1 MLEDSYFE
9 PKGADFLLWGLVS
22 PLACGGFSVSRQGFQ
37 TTKPRQSTRIHL
49 LQSGSGAERED
60 SKLAWGQQVAPL
72 APRRQLRT
80 PPCLPAKRTSAG
92 WWWQSHLSRT
102 GVVWIAEVM
111 NALRKHKR
119 MMRDIHPCTF
129 LCLRPP
135 AHHTPHVHT
144 HTHTLRPPWRLAASL
159 CLCPHHL
166 QAHPTHHTHPH
177 THPHT
182 PPPPHGVHTRIP
194 PPHTAHKHPAPHT
207 THTHTHTH
215 TLRCPLPGC
224 VSRPLSLPPHPQADA
239 TRTHPCRPHGPP
251 WQLYTTHSHHTPTPS
266 PHTHTPTPTPTRR
279 AHTHPPPHTH
289 SP

>member
-92 WWWQSHLSRT
+92 WWWQSHLSWT

-144 HTHTLRPPWRLAASL
+144 HTHTLRPPWRLAVS
-159 CLCPHHL
+159 
-166 QAHPTHHTHPH
+166 
-177 THPHT
+177 
-182 PPPPHGVHTRIP
+182 
-194 PPHTAHKHPAPHT
+194 
-207 THTHTHTH
+207 
-215 TLRCPLPGC
+215 
-224 VSRPLSLPPHPQADA
+224 SRPLSLPPHPQADA

-266 PHTHTPTPTPTRR
+266 PHTHTHTPTPTRR

-289 SP
+289 TAHKHPAPPTHTVMLMLRVCDPLRRRDCL

>member
-144 HTHTLRPPWRLAASL
+144 HTHTHCVLLGAWLRLSVSARTTCRHTL
-159 CLCPHHL
+159 H
-166 QAHPTHHTHPH
+166 TTHP
-177 THPHT
+177 
-182 PPPPHGVHTRIP
+182 PPPPHTRRALHIGHTPPTPTTPSP
-194 PPHTAHKHPAPHT
+194 PPPP
-207 THTHTHTH
+207 TH
-215 TLRCPLPGC
+215 C
-224 VSRPLSLPPHPQADA
+224 VVLCLAVSSRPLSLPPHPQADA

-266 PHTHTPTPTPTRR
+266 PHTHTHTPTPTRR
-279 AHTHPPPHTH
+279 AHTHPPPPHTH

>member
-177 THPHT
+177 THP
-182 PPPPHGVHTRIP
+182 
-194 PPHTAHKHPAPHT
+194 
-207 THTHTHTH
+207 
-215 TLRCPLPGC
+215 
-224 VSRPLSLPPHPQADA
+224 
-239 TRTHPCRPHGPP
+239 
-251 WQLYTTHSHHTPTPS
+251 PTPVLHVQDKGTS
-266 PHTHTPTPTPTRR
+266 LR
-279 AHTHPPPHTH
+279 
-289 SP
+289 S

>member
-1 MLEDSYFE
+1 MGKLDPFWRTAILNPRELTSFF
-9 PKGADFLLWGLVS
+9 GALSPPWHVGAFPSPAKDF
-22 PLACGGFSVSRQGFQ
+22 
-37 TTKPRQSTRIHL
+37 KRQSTRIHL

-80 PPCLPAKRTSAG
+80 PPCLPAKRPSAG

-166 QAHPTHHTHPH
+166 QAHT
-177 THPHT
+177 
-182 PPPPHGVHTRIP
+182 
-194 PPHTAHKHPAPHT
+194 
-207 THTHTHTH
+207 
-215 TLRCPLPGC
+215 
-224 VSRPLSLPPHPQADA
+224 
-239 TRTHPCRPHGPP
+239 
-251 WQLYTTHSHHTPTPS
+251 
-266 PHTHTPTPTPTRR
+266 THTPTHPPTPTRR
-279 AHTHPPPHTH
+279 AHTHPPSPH

>member
-1 MLEDSYFE
+1 MNPRELTSFF
-9 PKGADFLLWGLVS
+9 GALSPPWHVGAFPSPAKDF
-22 PLACGGFSVSRQGFQ
+22 
-37 TTKPRQSTRIHL
+37 KRQSTRIHL

-80 PPCLPAKRTSAG
+80 PPCLPAKRPSAG

-144 HTHTLRPPWRLAASL
+144 HTHTHCVLLGAWLRLSVSARTT
-159 CLCPHHL
+159 CR
-166 QAHPTHHTHPH
+166 
-177 THPHT
+177 HT
-182 PPPPHGVHTRIP
+182 P
-194 PPHTAHKHPAPHT
+194 
-207 THTHTHTH
+207 HTHTHT
-215 TLRCPLPGC
+215 P
-224 VSRPLSLPPHPQADA
+224 
-239 TRTHPCRPHGPP
+239 THP
-251 WQLYTTHSHHTPTPS
+251 
-266 PHTHTPTPTPTRR
+266 PTPTRR
-279 AHTHPPPHTH
+279 AHTHPPSPH

>member
-144 HTHTLRPPWRLAASL
+144 HTHTHCVLLGAWLRLSVSARTDLQYTLNLL
-159 CLCPHHL
+159 CDN
-166 QAHPTHHTHPH
+166 
-177 THPHT
+177 
-182 PPPPHGVHTRIP
+182 IP
-194 PPHTAHKHPAPHT
+194 SDK
-207 THTHTHTH
+207 
-215 TLRCPLPGC
+215 
-224 VSRPLSLPPHPQADA
+224 
-239 TRTHPCRPHGPP
+239 
-251 WQLYTTHSHHTPTPS
+251 
-266 PHTHTPTPTPTRR
+266 
-279 AHTHPPPHTH
+279 
-289 SP
+289 

>member
-166 QAHPTHHTHPH
+166 QAHPTHHTHPPTILKNLLRIQFSSVQSLSH
-177 THPHT
+177 VLLFAT
-182 PPPPHGVHTRIP
+182 P
-194 PPHTAHKHPAPHT
+194 
-207 THTHTHTH
+207 
-215 TLRCPLPGC
+215 
-224 VSRPLSLPPHPQADA
+224 
-239 TRTHPCRPHGPP
+239 
-251 WQLYTTHSHHTPTPS
+251 
-266 PHTHTPTPTPTRR
+266 
-279 AHTHPPPHTH
+279 
-289 SP
+289 

>member
-166 QAHPTHHTHPH
+166 QAHPTHHTHP
-177 THPHT
+177 PT
-182 PPPPHGVHTRIP
+182 PPP
-194 PPHTAHKHPAPHT
+194 HP
-207 THTHTHTH
+207 
-215 TLRCPLPGC
+215 
-224 VSRPLSLPPHPQADA
+224 
-239 TRTHPCRPHGPP
+239 
-251 WQLYTTHSHHTPTPS
+251 
-266 PHTHTPTPTPTRR
+266 
-279 AHTHPPPHTH
+279 HPPPTKTTTLSRRMFPPVWSRCLGNVWMGLLPHFPPSRCQREGTWLLRANTSTGH
-289 SP
+289 ICRQ